1 MIEKPKFEDI
11 RVFVCVPAVGK
22 TYLCKTND
30 RFVDLDELKARYKY
44 ANENLSEKEIEWFKG
59 NRGEAKRK
67 DSTEYIKSKT
77 LELLNTTDKILL
89 FAPNPAIVNM
99 IYENNIP
106 YCLVFHSKDCIQ
118 EIEQRMRN
126 RGNQEN
132 FIRAMIDPIDE
143 FYENSI
149 KDTRPCLKIELHS
162 GEYLSDIFKNPDR
175 FLSRNKTPENLK

>member
-1 MIEKPKFEDI
+1 MENKPRFEDI

-22 TYLCKTND
+22 SYLCRTNNH
-30 RFVDLDELKARYKY
+30 FVDLDELKARYKY
-44 ANENLSEKEIEWFKG
+44 ANERLSEKEIERLKG

-67 DSTEYIKSKT
+67 DSVEYIKTKT

-99 IYENNIP
+99 ICENNIP

-118 EIEQRMRN
+118 EIEQRMRG

-132 FIRAMIDPIDE
+132 FIRSMIDPIDE
-143 FYENSI
+143 FYENNI
-149 KDTRPCLKIELHS
+149 NDPRPCLKIELHS
-162 GEYLSDIFKNPDR
+162 GEYLSDIFEHPNR
-175 FLSRNKTPENLK
+175 FLSR